1 MPKLTPVPLYWLL
14 GSTLLSSVSIL
25 AYIPASPTNDTAFA
39 VRGGL
44 NLTDTSQLEMY
55 WQKGSYGTNVS
66 FQLAG
71 RNSLGISR
79 GALIHFSEEHV
90 NETST
95 PATNA
100 PWIALVSC
108 DANATH
114 ASMETDVFTLARDKG
129 AKAALLYS
137 LRSEACVINAE
148 YSKQDIV
155 LDIFT
160 TKGNISSRV
169 IENQFSIQTFKFY
182 DAQQMNESA
191 VLITESINSRMART
205 PEYIFADLI
214 AHNSTDPDRDIPTPD
229 PSVNW
234 APVTTAAPT
243 SMNVAID
250 LHRIILYVVV
260 SCF

>member
-1 MPKLTPVPLYWLL
+1 M
-14 GSTLLSSVSIL
+14 
-25 AYIPASPTNDTAFA
+25 
-39 VRGGL
+39 
-44 NLTDTSQLEMY
+44 
-55 WQKGSYGTNVS
+55 NVA

-71 RNSLGISR
+71 RDSLGTSS
-79 GALIHFSEEHV
+79 GALIHLSEEHV
-90 NETST
+90 DETST

-108 DANATH
+108 DVNATH
-114 ASMETDVFTLARDKG
+114 ASMDTDVFTLARDKG

-137 LRSEACVINAE
+137 LRSEACVINAQ
-148 YSKQDIV
+148 YSNADV
-155 LDIFT
+155 VFDIFT
-160 TKGNISSRV
+160 TKGNISSHV

-229 PSVNW
+229 PWVNW

-243 SMNVAID
+243 LMTVAM
-250 LHRIILYVVV
+250 IILYVIV